1 MLEIRQGAPLVPWGT
16 SVASLLRVERDVRV
30 PTSYRMML
38 VVTVMVVA
46 AGAGCAKKFIPNT
59 AVPDNPFNR
68 KVISFCER
76 YRLAVEE
83 KNVGTLLVLAS
94 PDYYEDGGTPTG
106 DDDFD
111 YEGLREVL
119 INRFS
124 KIKTIRYDV
133 KYRRITVED
142 DRVTVDYTYSAS
154 FQITVSGQD
163 HWFRKVEDNR
173 LVLVMAGDQF
183 KILSGM

>member
-1 MLEIRQGAPLVPWGT
+1 MDRACAKGLLLV
-16 SVASLLRVERDVRV
+16 A
-30 PTSYRMML
+30 
-38 VVTVMVVA
+38 VA
-46 AGAGCAKKFIPNT
+46 AGFLTASCAKHLIPNT
-59 AVPDNPFNR
+59 TVPDNPFNR

-94 PDYYEDGGTPTG
+94 PEYYEDGGTPTG
-106 DDDFD
+106 EDDFD
-111 YEGLREVL
+111 FEGLRDVL

-124 KIKTIRYDV
+124 KVKTIRYDI
-133 KYRRITVED
+133 KYRK
-142 DRVTVDYTYSAS
+142 VTPDGDLVNVDYTYSAS
-154 FQITVSGQD
+154 FQVTVGDQD

-173 LVLVMAGDQF
+173 LVLEQVGEQF

>member
-1 MLEIRQGAPLVPWGT
+1 MSKVHRLT
-16 SVASLLRVERDVRV
+16 SLILAA
-30 PTSYRMML
+30 
-38 VVTVMVVA
+38 VVA
-46 AGAGCAKKFIPNT
+46 LSAGCTKKMIPNT
-59 AVPDNPFNR
+59 TVPDNPFNR
-68 KVISFCER
+68 KVIAFCER

-94 PDYYEDGGTPTG
+94 PDYFEDGGTPTG

-124 KIKTIRYDV
+124 KLKSIRYDV
-133 KYRRITVED
+133 KYRQITVEGEIIK
-142 DRVTVDYTYSAS
+142 VDYTYSAS
-154 FQITVSGQD
+154 FQVAVSGQD

-173 LVLVMAGDQF
+173 LVLVQVGDQF

>member
-1 MLEIRQGAPLVPWGT
+1 MYKARTCTSLFMALVLG
-16 SVASLLRVERDVRV
+16 L
-30 PTSYRMML
+30 
-38 VVTVMVVA
+38 MV
-46 AGAGCAKKFIPNT
+46 GCSKQYIPNT

-68 KVISFCER
+68 KVIAFCER

-124 KIKTIRYDV
+124 KLKSIRYDV
-133 KYRRITVED
+133 KYRRVTVEQD
-142 DRVTVDYTYSAS
+142 IVNVDYTYSAS
-154 FQITVSGQD
+154 FQISVYGQD

-173 LVLVMAGDQF
+173 LVLVMVGDQF